1 MLLPQELQFLKY
13 LRQANVKLT
22 EYEFPP
28 HKIANMQ
35 VLMPL
40 LRPYYAMKASVKG
53 SMKVL
58 LGRATSEP

>member
-40 LRPYYAMKASVKG
+40 LRPYYAMKASVKA
-53 SMKVL
+53 L
-58 LGRATSEP
+58 

>member
-40 LRPYYAMKASVKG
+40 LGPYYAIQASGKA
-53 SMKVL
+53 L
-58 LGRATSEP
+58 LRLC